1 MAKGTDMKS
10 KVSLTLAMTVAASCF
25 AFLAKAETDGVYLA
39 FEGSGMTVA
48 IR

>member
-10 KVSLTLAMTVAASCF
+10 RVSLTLAMTLAAGCF
-25 AFLAKAETDGVYLA
+25 AFLAKADGVYLA
-39 FEGSGMTVA
+39 FEGSGMTVT